1 MKLKQILLGLIFLA
15 GTLSFAMP
23 VPQGQGNVIGGDN
36 SYLNPQKYTIAGVR
50 VAGVP
55 YYDES
60 AIILIS
66 GLTVGKEITIPGE
79 DIANAIKKLWEQEL
93 FSDVQILMDGAP
105 KPNGDVYLIIQ
116 VEGRPKLSSFT
127 FALNGEVSKSEA
139 DKIREI
145 INLYSGKTITESLVK
160 NTENTIRNFYQDKG
174 YLKTVVKIDQLM
186 DTTAFNSRKFLI
198 TVTKGEKIK
207 IGAINFYDNELTQFQ
222 AEDSKFEKWKMANS
236 VSDRGLKRGMEDT
249 KETGIMRIFKRSKFN
264 RTAYERD
271 KAAVVDK
278 YNAIGMRDAVILRD
292 SIYTIDEKHI
302 GIDIYVSQG
311 DRYYFGDITWVGNTK
326 YRSGQL
332 DTLLG
337 IKKGDVYNKQLLEQ
351 RLYMSM
357 DGRDVT
363 SLYMDRGY
371 LFFNIQPVEMN
382 IDSNNYINYELRIS
396 EGKEARIKNIIIK
409 GNTKTNDNV
418 ILREIR
424 TKPGDLFNR
433 NDIIRTQRE
442 LANLGYFDPE
452 QFQVNP
458 IPNAVD
464 GTVDIE
470 YTVVEKSSDQIE
482 LSGGYGAGRLIGTL
496 GLSFTNFSTKNFFK
510 FGKGYWAPLPSG
522 DGQRLS
528 LRGQTYGRGYQS
540 YNMSF
545 SEPWLGGKKP
555 TSFSV
560 FMSHSLITNSLAK
573 TDASY
578 SQTSITSVGTGIGSR
593 LKWPD
598 DYFQIYSEF
607 TYSYYDLTKSQY
619 FIFSDGYS
627 NNIALS
633 AVISRNSVSDPI
645 YPRSGSKFTLTL
657 KSTLPYSAFENYS
670 AEEYLAMSDQER
682 YKYAEYY
689 KIKFSGEWYMP
700 LTQNKKLVL
709 RTKFGFGFMGAYNAS
724 KGDSPFE
731 RFYLG
736 GSGLNG
742 TWQFDGREIIALRG
756 YGSGSS
762 SPISPTTG
770 GTVITRY
777 SLELRYPLSLNPSAT
792 IYGLAFIEAGNT
804 YSNLRDFNP
813 FNVKRAAGAGVRIFL
828 PMFGMLGVDFAW
840 GFDPLDPGSAGFTN
854 SSDNPGINGNGWVFG
869 VFPVIGVT
877 LGDL

>member
-1 MKLKQILLGLIFLA
+1 MMKIKYVFGLIFLL
-15 GTLSFAMP
+15 GSFISSA
-23 VPQGQGNVIGGDN
+23 QIIGGGAIISGDN

-50 VAGVP
+50 VDGVP

-60 AIILIS
+60 AIVLIS
-66 GLTVGKEITIPGE
+66 GLTVGKEIMIPGE
-79 DIANAIKKLWEQEL
+79 DISNAIKKLWEQEY
-93 FSDVQILMDGAP
+93 FSDIQILMDGSP
-105 KPNGDVYLIIQ
+105 KPNGDVYLIIK
-116 VEGRPKLSSFT
+116 VEGRPKIKSYGF
-127 FALNGEVSKSEA
+127 FQNGEVSKSDG

-145 INLYSGKTITESLVK
+145 INLHGGKIITESLLQ
-160 NTENTIRNFYQDKG
+160 NTENIVRGYYQEKGFLRAEVDILQSQDSTCGFNERVLTIKVER
-174 YLKTVVKIDQLM
+174 
-186 DTTAFNSRKFLI
+186 
-198 TVTKGEKIK
+198 GEKIK
-207 IGAINFYDNELTQFQ
+207 IGAINFHGNELTSFS
-222 AEDSKFEKWKMANS
+222 EDDSNFEQWKQKTS
-236 VSDRGLKRGMEDT
+236 VSDGGLRRSMKDT
-249 KETGIMRIFKRSKFN
+249 KQTGVMRIFKRSKFN
-264 RTAYERD
+264 KTAYERD
-271 KAAVVDK
+271 KTLLMEN
-278 YNAIGMRDAVILRD
+278 YNAIGLRDAIIFKD
-292 SIYTIDEKHI
+292 SIYDIDSKHI
-302 GIDIYVSQG
+302 GIDIYIEQG
-311 DRYYFGDITWVGNTK
+311 NKYYFGDIVWVGNTK
-326 YRSGQL
+326 YRNGQL

-337 IKKGDVYNKQLLEQ
+337 INKGDVYNKSLLEQ

-371 LFFNIQPVEMN
+371 LFFNIQPVEMY
-382 IDSNNYINYELRIS
+382 IDSNNYISYELRIN
-396 EGKEARIKNIIIK
+396 EGKEARVKNIIIK

-458 IPNAVD
+458 IPNPVD

-470 YTVVEKSSDQIE
+470 YTVVEKSSDQVE
-482 LSGGYGAGRLIGTL
+482 LSGGYGANRLIGTI

-510 FGKGYWAPLPSG
+510 KSAWQPLPSG

-540 YNMSF
+540 YNFSF
-545 SEPWLGGKKP
+545 TEPWLGGKKP
-555 TSFSV
+555 TSFSI
-560 FMSHSLITNSLAK
+560 FMSHSLLTNAKEK
-573 TDASY
+573 TDVTY
-578 SQTSITSVGTGIGSR
+578 SQTSITSLGMGLGSR

-598 DYFQIYSEF
+598 DYFQIYSELS
-607 TYSYYDLTKSQY
+607 YQYYDLKNSTY

-627 NNIALS
+627 NNISLQ

-645 YPRSGSKFTLTL
+645 YPRSGSKFTLTM
-657 KSTLPYSAFENYS
+657 KSTLPYSVFEDYTE
-670 AEEYLAMSDQER
+670 AEYLAMSDQER
-682 YKYAEYY
+682 YKFAEYY
-689 KIKFSGEWYMP
+689 KIKFSGEWYLP

-709 RTKFGFGFMGAYNAS
+709 RSKFGFGFMGAYNPY

-742 TWQFDGREIIALRG
+742 TWQFDGREIISLRG
-756 YGSGSS
+756 YDGN
-762 SPISPTTG
+762 SPVSPQTG

-804 YSNLRDFNP
+804 YNSIRDFNP
-813 FNVKRAAGAGVRIFL
+813 FAAKRAAGAGVRIFL

-840 GFDPLDPGSAGFTN
+840 GFDPLDPGASGFN
-854 SSDNPGINGNGWVFG
+854 GSSDPGAMGKPVFA
-869 VFPVIGVT
+869 VFPIIGMN

>member
-1 MKLKQILLGLIFLA
+1 MKLLRIFFTTTIIALVSQLTWA
-15 GTLSFAMP
+15 QYGTT
-23 VPQGQGNVIGGDN
+23 IGGDN
-36 SYLNPQKYTIAGVR
+36 SYLNPEKHTIAGIR
-50 VAGVP
+50 VSGVP

-79 DIANAIKKLWEQEL
+79 EITNAIKKLWEQEL
-93 FSDVQILMDGAP
+93 FSDVQILQDGP
-105 KPNGDVYLIIQ
+105 FMPNGDVFLIIQ
-116 VEGRPKLSSFT
+116 VEGRPKLGSFR
-127 FALNGEVSKSEA
+127 FAQNGQVSKSES

-145 INLYSGKTITESLVK
+145 INLYSGKTITETLVK
-160 NTENTIRNFYQDKG
+160 NTENIIRGFYQEKG
-174 YLKTVVKIDQLM
+174 FLYANVKITQEN
-186 DTTAFNSRKFLI
+186 DTTNFNSRNFLI
-198 TVTKGEKIK
+198 TVEKGEKIK
-207 IGAINFYDNELTQFQ
+207 IGQINFYDNELTVFEE
-222 AEDSKFEKWKMANS
+222 EDSKFEQWKQKNS
-236 VSDRGLKRGMEDT
+236 VSDRGLRAGMKDT
-249 KETGIMRIFKRSKFN
+249 KQTGVMRIFKRSKFN
-264 RTAYERD
+264 KTAYERD
-271 KAAVVDK
+271 KASVIDR
-278 YNAIGMRDAVILRD
+278 YNSIGMRDAIIVKD
-292 SIYTIDEKHI
+292 SVYKIDDKHI

-311 DRYYFGDITWVGNTK
+311 EKYYFGDIVWVGNSK
-326 YRSGQL
+326 YRGGQL

-337 IKKGDVYNKQLLEQ
+337 IKKGDVYNKPLLEQ

-371 LFFNIQPVEMN
+371 LFFNITAVEMN
-382 IDSNNYINYELRIS
+382 IDTNNHINYELRIS
-396 EGKEARIKNIIIK
+396 EGKEARVKNIIIK
-409 GNTKTNDNV
+409 GNTKTNDHV

-424 TKPGDLFNR
+424 TKPGDLFSR

-458 IPNAVD
+458 IPNPVD

-470 YTVVEKSSDQIE
+470 YTVVEKSSDQVE
-482 LSGGYGAGRLIGTL
+482 LSGGYGAGRLIGTV

-510 FGKGYWAPLPSG
+510 KDAWQPLPTG

-528 LRGQTYGRGYQS
+528 IRGQTYGKGYQS
-540 YNMSF
+540 YNFSF

-555 TSFSV
+555 ISFSI
-560 FMSHSLITNSLAK
+560 FMSHSLLSSGDKEST
-573 TDASY
+573 TY
-578 SQTSITSVGTGIGSR
+578 SQTSITSVGSGIGSR

-598 DYFQIYSEF
+598 DYFQIYAELA
-607 TYSYYDLTKSQY
+607 YQYYDLRNSSY
-619 FIFSDGYS
+619 FVFSNGYS
-627 NNIALS
+627 NNISLQT
-633 AVISRNSVSDPI
+633 VISRNSVSDPI

-657 KSTLPYSAFENYS
+657 KSTLPYFLFEDYTP
-670 AEEYLAMSDQER
+670 EEYLAMNDQER
-682 YKYAEYY
+682 YKYVEYY
-689 KIKFSGEWYMP
+689 KIKFSGEWYVP

-709 RTKFGFGFMGAYNAS
+709 RPKFGFGVMGAYNPY

-736 GSGLNG
+736 GSGMNG

-756 YGSGSS
+756 YDGT

-770 GTVITRY
+770 ATVITRY

-804 YSNLRDFNP
+804 YTSLRDFNP

-840 GFDPLDPGSAGFTN
+840 GFDPLDPGSSGF
-854 SSDNPGINGNGWVFG
+854 SSPSSNPGLNEKGVVFG
-869 VFPVIGVT
+869 VFPVIGMT

>member
-1 MKLKQILLGLIFLA
+1 MRMKLKTLFFVLTALIATTTF
-15 GTLSFAMP
+15 S
-23 VPQGQGNVIGGDN
+23 QGGNIIGGDN

-50 VAGVP
+50 VSGAP

-66 GLTVGKEITIPGE
+66 GLTVGKEVTIPGE
-79 DIANAIKKLWEQEL
+79 DISNAIKKLWEQEL
-93 FSDVQILMDGAP
+93 FSDVKILMDGAP

-145 INLYSGKTITESLVK
+145 IDLYHGKTITESLVK
-160 NTENTIRNFYQDKG
+160 NTQNSIRSFYQEKG
-174 YLKTVVKIDQLM
+174 FLYTTVKIDQQP
-186 DTTAFNSRKFLI
+186 DTSEFNMRKFLI
-198 TVTKGEKIK
+198 TVNKGEKIK
-207 IGAINFYDNELTQFQ
+207 IGAITFYGNELTQFQ
-222 AEDSKFEKWKMANS
+222 EGDSKFEKWKMANG
-236 VSDRGLKRGMEDT
+236 VSDNGLKRGMEDT

-264 RTAYERD
+264 KTAYERD
-271 KAAVVDK
+271 KVTVVDK
-278 YNAIGMRDAVILRD
+278 YNAIGLRDAVILKD
-292 SIYTIDEKHI
+292 SIYKINEKRI
-302 GIDIYVSQG
+302 GIDIYISQG
-311 DRYYFGDITWVGNTK
+311 DRYHFGDIVWVGNTK
-326 YRSGQL
+326 YRNGQL

-337 IKKGDVYNKQLLEQ
+337 IKKGDIYNKALLEQ
-351 RLYMSM
+351 RLYMSP

-371 LFFNIQPVEMN
+371 LFFNIQAVEMN
-382 IDSNNYINYELRIS
+382 IDSNNYINYELRIT
-396 EGKEARIKNIIIK
+396 EGKEARVKNIIIK
-409 GNTKTNDNV
+409 GNTKTNDHV

-424 TKPGDLFNR
+424 TRPGDLFSR
-433 NDIIRTQRE
+433 DAIIRTQRE
-442 LANLGYFDPE
+442 LATLGYFDPE
-452 QFQVNP
+452 QFAVNP
-458 IPNAVD
+458 IPNPID

-510 FGKGYWAPLPSG
+510 KGAWQPLPSG

-540 YNMSF
+540 YNLSF
-545 SEPWLGGKKP
+545 SEPWLGGKKA
-555 TSFSV
+555 TAFSI

-573 TDASY
+573 TSTSY
-578 SQTSITSVGTGIGSR
+578 SQTSITSIGTGLGSR

-598 DYFQIYSEF
+598 DYFQIYSEL
-607 TYSYYDLTKSQY
+607 TYSYYDLTKSTY

-627 NNIALS
+627 NNIALQ
-633 AVISRNSVSDPI
+633 AVLSRNSISDPI
-645 YPRSGSKFTLTL
+645 YPRSGSKFTLTM

-670 AEEYLAMSDQER
+670 EAQYLAMSDQER

-689 KIKFSGEWYMP
+689 KIKFSGEWYVP
-700 LTQNKKLVL
+700 LTQNKKLVM
-709 RTKFGFGFMGAYNAS
+709 RAKFGFGFMGAYNPY
-724 KGDSPFE
+724 KGNSPFE

-792 IYGLAFIEAGNT
+792 IYGLAFVEAGNT
-804 YSNLRDFNP
+804 YSSLRDFNP
-813 FNVKRAAGAGVRIFL
+813 FNTKRAAGAGVRVFL

-840 GFDPLDPGSAGFTN
+840 GFDPLDPGSAGFT
-854 SSDNPGINGNGWVFG
+854 SPSDNPGISGKGWVFG
-869 VFPVIGVT
+869 VFPVIGMT